1 MILLPGSVRVFF
13 ATEPTCLRY
22 SFEGLSNLV
31 RTKLEED
38 PVSGRLFVFI
48 NRRRNQVKL
57 LLWTRGG
64 FAILH
69 KRLERGTF
77 AFIKNDGASPARV
90 EIDVH
95 ELAMML
101 EGINADDADLKPR
114 WSPKKLAAPSRS

>member
-1 MILLPGSVRVFF
+1 MILLPASVRVFV

-31 RTKLEED
+31 RAKLAED
-38 PVSGRLFVFI
+38 PISGHLFVFM

-64 FAILH
+64 FTILH

-77 AFIKNDGASPARV
+77 AFIKRDDSTTGRI

-101 EGINADDADLKPR
+101 EGIEAEDVDLKPR
-114 WSPKKLAAPSRS
+114 WSPKALVASSR